1 MATSVRGGKGITGFT
16 GGAYGTMAGKSNKP
30 INTKSP
36 TAVRGGQGITAF
48 TGGKYGEFA
57 GKTNKPISNVIR
69 TVTALKPTP
78 VKAAPVKVTPVR
90 TAPVMSGPASTI
102 GSKMSLTAYQRQQRN
117 AALKNAVAG
126 PMRSGSTST
135 SSRSSSTGASRS
147 AAAGGMGRTGYNSKG
162 DVGPKR

>member
-1 MATSVRGGKGITGFT
+1 MATSMRGGLGRTAYRGGTSGQTMAKSNQPINKTSGTAVRGGKG
-16 GGAYGTMAGKSNKP
+16 ML
-30 INTKSP
+30 
-36 TAVRGGQGITAF
+36 AF
-48 TGGKYGEFA
+48 TGNKYGEFA